1 MIRNLYQELDSQL
14 SDFHLQF
21 QNAQE
26 SLRTKFDLEIK
37 TQMANLPDKI
47 HKTYTPSYQKDF
59 LDIIGKNTFHNK
71 IQTTANFK
79 PILHSGTSP
88 TSVNQ
93 PFYYSSFFYNLEL
106 LNQDS
111 LLRDDEYIVGVYGFI
126 TCHRTTHVRSQT
138 PEELVCRFQLNVIT
152 NYLNL
157 YRVNAPNGGNLT
169 QHNYHK
175 TFQERYQL
183 KEVRK
188 NNLLLSDREIDI
200 ITSIYHKI
208 KIVFQGF
215 HQDSLNLK
223 YGFTIFEK
231 SGDENNPNP
240 CNNFYYEDNRVEEN
254 TLKVL
259 EEQFQN
265 FWVGKLTNFLD
276 VNAEKLELETKIL
289 HLEESN
295 KLQEEIMKQHTLEIA
310 PLQEKLAKSQQDCLE
325 GKNSYQELSQLH
337 EQQQENLQ
345 VIKKENMEKNK
356 LLDTQLTNLAV
367 LSANLE
373 KTQRN
378 NRYLMDTLA
387 GKNETIRNLKMKV
400 TDLTFQKKEI
410 YANSYDQ
417 NLMLKY
423 IIYILVLLQ
432 VLFSIGYLL

>member
-21 QNAQE
+21 QNAQK

-47 HKTYTPSYQKDF
+47 HKTYTPNYQKDF

-79 PILHSGTSP
+79 PILRVGTAP

-111 LLRDDEYIVGVYGFI
+111 LLLEDEYIVGVYGFI

-157 YRVNAPNGGNLT
+157 YRVNSPNGGNLT

-183 KEVRK
+183 EEVRK

-215 HQDSLNLK
+215 NQDSLNLK

-231 SGDENNPNP
+231 SGDEIYPNP

-265 FWVGKLTNFLD
+265 FWIGKLTNFLD
-276 VNAEKLELETKIL
+276 VNTEKLELETKIL
-289 HLEESN
+289 HLEETN
-295 KLQEEIMKQHTLEIA
+295 KLQEEVMKRHTLEIA

-345 VIKKENMEKNK
+345 VIKKENLEKNK
-356 LLDTQLTNLAV
+356 LLDTQLSNLAV

-387 GKNETIRNLKMKV
+387 GKNETIRNLKIKV

-410 YANSYDQ
+410 YANSHDQ